1 MGLHDLAQ
9 DLPIKST
16 EIMAVAE
23 KTFHAFAELD
33 AAKKR
38 TC

>member
-1 MGLHDLAQ
+1 MRKLQSRAGTA
-9 DLPIKST
+9 
-16 EIMAVAE
+16 IMAVAE
-23 KTFHAFAELD
+23 NTFHAFAELD